1 MSGLFGRPSNAMQ
14 QEVYTG
20 IQVTTSLL
28 GGAIPYVAGRTR
40 VGMNLLWYG
49 NFTVSTSNS
58 GGGKGGGG
66 GGTKQYSY
74 SAAWIAGLCIGP
86 IQGTFNIWH
95 DRSLLNGTSSANL
108 AYENL
113 ALALGSSGQ
122 AVWGGYPSGTPSIQQ
137 IPYDHIAY
145 VASSA
150 YNFGSSAAMPNL
162 TFEVEGVVPG
172 YSDANSIFDADP
184 SAVIPDYLT
193 DTVHGALGSYPG
205 TPLTIGSTD
214 APLTGLSNSYQ
225 AYAMSLGL
233 LTSPYEDTQ
242 RQSTDFL
249 AEILSCTNSDVWL
262 SCDTLKVIPY
272 CDQAVSATVAGH
284 AFSYTPNLT
293 PQYIF
298 TDDDYCPADGDPP
311 IKLNRKP
318 QSESYN
324 MLNVEYLDRL
334 DYYNTQSVNASD
346 LADIA
351 KYGVRLAPSMSW
363 HQITQAAVAKTA
375 GQLWLQKQLY
385 ERNSYTVRVRRN
397 YALLEGM
404 DYIALNSTDPNLLL
418 TGQLCQVM
426 EIETSDDDK
435 GSYLTITAR
444 EIPGVTRT
452 TAQYN
457 WAGAQGY
464 FANYA
469 VDPGAA
475 QAPLIFMMPPVP
487 AALSEGINLGIA
499 VCGQTANTAWLGADV
514 YCSVDGGSTYQY
526 VGSVPEACR
535 YGTLTANL
543 AAAADPDT
551 TNTLSV
557 ALANTTLQLST
568 SVTHAEADAAQTL
581 MLVDTGTNAEVL
593 SYGTAA
599 LTSAGHYNL
608 TYLRRQLYGS
618 NDVLHSS
625 GVAFARLDG
634 AIFQLALDPGMAGQT
649 IYFKFVSFNT
659 FTRYGQQTLAGAT
672 AYSYTLPSAA
682 VTDDGATLVPRGYA
696 VVNGGGTTVYK
707 TPAGAGGS
715 WDSDAYASQGYLNGC
730 FISFRVPVTNL
741 SLMVGLGQ
749 SPSTQSGNET
759 TLDFGIFCGS
769 SGTVALY
776 ELGASVFN
784 AGSYAAN
791 DAFEVRYDGVT
802 VRYFHNG
809 TLLKGT
815 RAPGLKLFP
824 RICLESVGAQA
835 NSVAF
840 GPVTGVTQ
848 PGGNWLNSY
857 PWIIGTTPQAN
868 QGNYTIISA
877 GYTGSGIVLGGGSGG
892 DPLGPYGGT
901 EPLWLAIGNGT
912 NSADGGWDNTG
923 DLQGVDPSKTY
934 RFCVW
939 FQFNYGT
946 TLSGNFYL
954 GADTTG
960 ATNNLSGTVNSN
972 PYMLNFV
979 LATSGLIPGKW
990 YLAVGFVHGSSY
1002 GTVAAG
1008 IGGVYDP
1015 VSGNKVIAAT
1025 EYKQVAGETFQT
1037 HRSYLYHTTTA
1048 NDTYM
1053 YWARPRFEEVNGNEP
1068 SIAALLAPASTTWVS
1083 EPSFNCAAGLSNA
1096 TKQHGAANTWDSAVY
1111 SSQQHSVC
1119 HIEAK
1124 ANSLADNVMFG
1135 FSTQPQFSP
1144 NFNNMNYGWY
1154 NNAGTWTIYEAG
1166 SSIGTYGS
1174 VALSDTAAI
1183 TYDGTTITYLL
1194 NVTGAWVS
1202 KRTVSVS
1209 GLLLSGFC
1217 PFYNIGGGLNSLS
1230 FGPTTNL
1237 AVIDTSGL
1245 GTNAASQIGSAV
1257 NASTQTVSLPVAG
1270 TIEDLDAVSVT
1281 VTATGVPIAID
1292 VSGDCQM
1299 VHTNFA
1305 FPVSGLVTV
1314 RRDGSDVG
1322 TGQFNIYSAWNAMH
1336 SGTQWWEGQVTLT
1349 VVDSPAAGS
1358 HTYTLHFHG
1367 NGGGTSGTSEFEI
1380 TNATIKVREYRK

>member
-324 MLNVEYLDRL
+324 MLNVEYLDRS

-457 WAGAQGY
+457 WAGSQGY
-464 FANYA
+464 FANYL
-469 VDPGAA
+469 VDPGAV
-475 QAPLIFMMPPVP
+475 QAPNIFLMPAIP
-487 AALSEGINLGIA
+487 ASINEGITVGIA
-499 VCGQTANTAWLGADV
+499 VCGQTANAAWLGCDV
-514 YCSVDGGSTYQY
+514 YCSVDGGTTYFF
-526 VGSVPEACR
+526 VGTAPEACR

-543 AAAADPDT
+543 ALGTDPDST
-551 TNTLSV
+551 HTLSV
-557 ALANTTLQLST
+557 ALANTNLQLST
-568 SVTHAEADAAQTL
+568 AVTHAEADSMQTL
-581 MLVDTGTNAEVL
+581 MLVDSGANAEVL
-593 SYGTAA
+593 SYGTAS
-599 LTSAGHYNL
+599 LVSAGNYNL
-608 TYLRRQLYGS
+608 TYLRRELYNS

-625 GVAFARLDG
+625 GVGFVRLDG
-634 AIFQLALDPGMAGQT
+634 AIFQMPFDPGQAGQT
-649 IYFKFVSFNT
+649 VYFKFVSFNT

-672 AYSYTLPSAA
+672 AYSYTIPTTASLQSSGNL
-682 VTDDGATLVPRGYA
+682 TPRG
-696 VVNGGGTTVYK
+696 TWL
-707 TPAGAGGS
+707 S
-715 WDSDAYASQGYLNGC
+715 ASA
-730 FISFRVPVTNL
+730 T
-741 SLMVGLGQ
+741 
-749 SPSTQSGNET
+749 
-759 TLDFGIFCGS
+759 
-769 SGTVALY
+769 
-776 ELGASVFN
+776 
-784 AGSYAAN
+784 AGSYIAVNDETLTKVGGASAWTDCAAYSSIG
-791 DAFEVRYDGVT
+791 FVT
-802 VRYFHNG
+802 CNVSG
-809 TLLKGT
+809 
-815 RAPGLKLFP
+815 
-824 RICLESVGAQA
+824 QA
-835 NSVAF
+835 SNLTTHAMLAL
-840 GPVTGVTQ
+840 T
-848 PGGNWLNSY
+848 
-857 PWIIGTTPQAN
+857 TTPTATI
-868 QGNYTIISA
+868 NY
-877 GYTGSGIVLGGGSGG
+877 
-892 DPLGPYGGT
+892 
-901 EPLWLAIGNGT
+901 
-912 NSADGGWDNTG
+912 
-923 DLQGVDPSKTY
+923 
-934 RFCVW
+934 
-939 FQFNYGT
+939 
-946 TLSGNFYL
+946 
-954 GADTTG
+954 
-960 ATNNLSGTVNSN
+960 NN
-972 PYMLNFV
+972 
-979 LATSGLIPGKW
+979 
-990 YLAVGFVHGSSY
+990 
-1002 GTVAAG
+1002 
-1008 IGGVYDP
+1008 
-1015 VSGNKVIAAT
+1015 
-1025 EYKQVAGETFQT
+1025 
-1037 HRSYLYHTTTA
+1037 
-1048 NDTYM
+1048 
-1053 YWARPRFEEVNGNEP
+1053 NEF
-1068 SIAALLAPASTTWVS
+1068 A
-1083 EPSFNCAAGLSNA
+1083 
-1096 TKQHGAANTWDSAVY
+1096 
-1111 SSQQHSVC
+1111 
-1119 HIEAK
+1119 
-1124 ANSLADNVMFG
+1124 
-1135 FSTQPQFSP
+1135 
-1144 NFNNMNYGWY
+1144 WY
-1154 NNAGTWTIYEAG
+1154 NNAGTWLIYEGG
-1166 SSIGTYGS
+1166 SSVYTGP
-1174 VALSDTAAI
+1174 TAAI
-1183 TYDGTTITYLL
+1183 TDVVWIAWDGTNVKYFLNDLTSAVYTSAAPPPSGSLL
-1194 NVTGAWVS
+1194 YAFAAFDEPGSGWNNARFNSSTVLSLVDVS
-1202 KRTVSVS
+1202 ALRPNAAT
-1209 GLLLSGFC
+1209 
-1217 PFYNIGGGLNSLS
+1217 
-1230 FGPTTNL
+1230 
-1237 AVIDTSGL
+1237 DTFV
-1245 GTNAASQIGSAV
+1245 GTNASFSL
-1257 NASTQTVSLPVAG
+1257 STIYTAG
-1270 TIEDLDAVSVT
+1270 TSVT
-1281 VTATGVPIAID
+1281 VGPYPWATTMVLTATTGFDFTFTGTTVAGAVVNMTCGADIRYVLSSVTHVGASADGNVTTPETNGATSNMSVACEATFSIPIGQTTTFEWGGELPAGTTTFTC
-1292 VSGDCQM
+1292 SM
-1299 VHTNFA
+1299 VNSILKCE
-1305 FPVSGLVTV
+1305 VLK
-1314 RRDGSDVG
+1314 R
-1322 TGQFNIYSAWNAMH
+1322 
-1336 SGTQWWEGQVTLT
+1336 
-1349 VVDSPAAGS
+1349 
-1358 HTYTLHFHG
+1358 
-1367 NGGGTSGTSEFEI
+1367 
-1380 TNATIKVREYRK
+1380 